1 VAVAI
6 ENHRVGARLSR
17 IILHRQIG
25 GRHRQPVVGDHMAI
39 GELGGEDG
47 EYEGQCNDLGGVASV
62 QGSVL
67 SRAATAA
74 VGARS
79 SLA

>member
-1 VAVAI
+1 
-6 ENHRVGARLSR
+6 
-17 IILHRQIG
+17 
-25 GRHRQPVVGDHMAI
+25 MAI